1 MEGFIKIGR
10 IFYGLAI
17 TGIGLQQLQYGEF
30 RPVLLPGW
38 PSWLPG
44 MTVCAYLA
52 GVALTGTG
60 LAICLDRKT
69 RSVTLALGGVFL
81 GLFYCVHIPHEII
94 ADPLTRHLGVW
105 TNAFKVLA
113 LSGGAFVLAGVS
125 LIQQKDIVPRYS
137 LLPVLE
143 KVIPFGRFFLSITMI
158 TFGIEHFLYTQTAA
172 TLVPHWIPDPVFWT
186 CLTGVALISAGVAIM
201 LNIRMKVVALLLGT
215 MIFLWVLILHLPR
228 AISFPSMNKGNE
240 ITSLFEA
247 LAFSGT
253 AFMIAGRLF
262 FYADLKPPLA
272 ACPQPGEVPTV
283 LGPTEG

>member
-1 MEGFIKIGR
+1 MEGIIKIGR

-30 RPVLLPGW
+30 RPVLLPAW

-44 MTVCAYLA
+44 MAVCACLA
-52 GVALTGTG
+52 GIALIAAG

-69 RSVTLALGGVFL
+69 RSVALALGGVFL
-81 GLFYCVHIPHEII
+81 GLFYCVYIPHEII
-94 ADPLTRHLGVW
+94 ADPFARHLGVW
-105 TNAFKVLA
+105 TNAFKILA

-125 LIQQKDIVPRYS
+125 LKEQKGTAARRS
-137 LLPVLE
+137 LIPLLE

-158 TFGIEHFLYTQTAA
+158 IFGVDHFLYTQAA
-172 TLVPHWIPDPVFWT
+172 SALVPHWVPDPVFWT

-215 MIFLWVLILHLPR
+215 MIFLWVLTLHLPR
-228 AISFPSMNKGNE
+228 AISFPSMQKGNE

-262 FYADLKPPLA
+262 FYAEL
-272 ACPQPGEVPTV
+272 QP
-283 LGPTEG
+283 